1 MLLRGRRLLA
11 HVALL
16 RRNLVFFLNKIFY
29 THQNHAKCGKLV
41 WKRKHYVRRAR
52 WTPAGWP
59 KTHKM
64 CAITKFFGDKF
75 WLFLVKFG
83 IWWNF
88 EFDKIIWLPRNP
100 TPQIKFKKFHN
111 FEEISFDVG
120 DLLLRRLLL
129 HRLIL
134 LSKFPKIQQFFV
146 EFCEFVD
153 IFLPPA
159 GRGSGAAPEKNFNF
173 DFFKNLKFQM
183 WQLFPKIPNDL
194 KTSKFEF
201 CIIINKIF
209 EKQSFLEPI
218 LSAILTIILLNS
230 KITIHR
236 AKQRH

>member
-88 EFDKIIWLPRNP
+88 EFDKIIGYREIQLRKLNSKNF
-100 TPQIKFKKFHN
+100 IILKKFLLTLGISCSGGCFSIAWFCCQN
-111 FEEISFDVG
+111 F
-120 DLLLRRLLL
+120 R
-129 HRLIL
+129 
-134 LSKFPKIQQFFV
+134 KFNNFCGI
-146 EFCEFVD
+146 CEFVD